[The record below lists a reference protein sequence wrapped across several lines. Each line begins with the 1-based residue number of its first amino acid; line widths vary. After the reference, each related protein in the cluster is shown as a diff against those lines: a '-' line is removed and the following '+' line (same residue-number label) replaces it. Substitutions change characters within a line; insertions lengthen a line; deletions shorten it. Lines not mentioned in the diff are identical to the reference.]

1 MKKVMVN
8 LWRLL
13 TLGLLATLPIAL
25 YNFWIRHSEWT
36 RTQKLYKTFA
46 LLTSASV
53 LVVFGD
59 TVGIRVPRLLE
70 LGFLGVGLVS
80 LVLWAWF
87 GAEVRRNQAA

>member
-1 MKKVMVN
+1 MVN

-13 TLGLLATLPIAL
+13 TLGLLAMFPLAL
-25 YNFWIRHSEWT
+25 YNFWIRHSDWT
-36 RTQKLYKTFA
+36 RSQKLYKTFA

-59 TVGIRVPRLLE
+59 TVGIRLARLLE
-70 LGFLGVGLVS
+70 VGFIGVGLVS